1 MATRKGDVPAVIR
14 GMGVGGS
21 IIATLVKKSLAA
33 GLIEEDIHRLD
44 KPEGEPVFDQM
55 IAVMVEAWGLVRYAI
70 TADYSQSIEQMVAA
84 LRCDGYVNPEIKTA
98 NFGEEI
104 KAKKSAK
111 EDLEVVL
118 LPFNR
123 EVTSQEVLDEMG
135 KKGLRPATLAELL
148 AFGAKH
154 PDIQREFPIVG
165 LGSSRVLSGRR
176 RVACLW
182 GGASGRGLCLDCFG
196 SRWSAGY
203 RFLAVS
209 K

>member
-1 MATRKGDVPAVIR
+1 MSGTTSGLLRRFLGAVTEQMPDVTRERMVY
-14 GMGVGGS
+14 
-21 IIATLVKKSLAA
+21 LA
-33 GLIEEDIHRLD
+33 DHRVDLA
-44 KPEGEPVFDQM
+44 Q
-55 IAVMVEAWGLVRYAI
+55 ILSEAFQLELSTYAI
-70 TADYSQSIEQMVAA
+70 TVDYSQSIEQMVAA

-123 EVTSQEVLDEMG
+123 EVTSQEVLDEME
-135 KKGLRPATLAELL
+135 KKGLRPATLAEPL

-154 PDIQREFPIVG
+154 PDFQREFPIVA
-165 LGSSRVLSGRR
+165 LGSSCVLHGDR

-182 GGASGRGLCLDCFG
+182 GSASGRSLSLSYFG
-196 SRWSAGY
+196 HRWSARY